1 MTAITMTSTYLSTI
15 DRLVQQNPAGA
26 KSNTAEKSILDSI
39 HQTSPEKADA
49 LEKRLEDAKQV
60 DAQLRA
66 VGQTMSQSKKASAA
80 EKVKRIKDQ
89 IKMLKMMGGDPKII
103 ARQIAQLARELSSAS
118 KEYAEGAGGSA
129 PSQDNT
135 ASANIEANAV
145 DGNNTS
151 SAVAQSSV
159 TKNLVETSTSV
170 SATALSSDTARSHGT
185 ADNAAD
191 ATSTVLTE
199 PTRDTIAESSRQYE
213 ETTRQKQ
220 NDDLQ
225 NKIGEIR
232 QKSSEATD
240 NREFVEEVRRLAAQL
255 KALANQQKLRLHQ
268 IGEQTVN
275 QDFNKTNQAL
285 AETEKNVSSIATGSM
300 TATITINTFV

>member
-1 MTAITMTSTYLSTI
+1 MTAITKTSTYLSTI
-15 DRLVQQNPAGA
+15 DRLVQQNTAGA
-26 KSNTAEKSILDSI
+26 KANTAEKSILDSI
-39 HQTSPEKADA
+39 NQTNPEKANA
-49 LEKRLEDAKQV
+49 LEKRLEDTKQAE
-60 DAQLRA
+60 AQLRA

-89 IKMLKMMGGDPKII
+89 IKMLKMMGGDPKMI

-135 ASANIEANAV
+135 ASANIAANAV
-145 DGNNTS
+145 AGNNTS
-151 SAVAQSSV
+151 SVVAQSSV
-159 TKNLVETSTSV
+159 TKDLAETSTSV
-170 SATALSSDTARSHGT
+170 SATTLSSDTARSVGT

-191 ATSTVLTE
+191 AASTVSTE
-199 PTRDTIAESSRQYE
+199 PTRATMAESSRQYE

-225 NKIGEIR
+225 KKIGEIR
-232 QKSSEATD
+232 QKSSEATAT
-240 NREFVEEVRRLAAQL
+240 REFVEEVRRLAAQL
-255 KALANQQKLRLHQ
+255 KALGNQQKLRLHQ

-275 QDFNKTNQAL
+275 QDLNQTNQAL
-285 AETEKNVSSIATGSM
+285 AETEKSVSSIATGSM
-300 TATITINTFV
+300 TSTITINTFV